1 MAPNGYTCRMM
12 HAVRGMGGADARER
26 GVDLE
31 INRGG
36 YRILVADDDPRVH
49 EKLSAHFHR
58 EEYQMLS
65 ARDGEEALGLARQ
78 MRPDVLVLD
87 VLMPKMDG
95 FMVCREIRK
104 DSKMPI
110 IMLSAKAEEFD
121 RLLGLELG
129 ADDYITKPFSAR
141 EVVARIKAVLRRL
154 HDASEEKTSSHLVI
168 DNLDIDMNA
177 YQVKLSGDVVPCTP
191 KEIEILWTLASNPG
205 LVFSREHL
213 LQSIWG
219 YDYLGDTRAVDSH
232 IKRIRAKL
240 CSGSNGWDIRT
251 VWGVGYRFERDVE
264 A

>member
-1 MAPNGYTCRMM
+1 M
-12 HAVRGMGGADARER
+12 EK
-26 GVDLE
+26 
-31 INRGG
+31 NRGG
-36 YRILVADDDPRVH
+36 YRILVADDDLKVH
-49 EKLSAHFHR
+49 EVLGSYFRR

-65 ARDGEEALGLARQ
+65 AYDGEEALEIMRRS
-78 MRPDVLVLD
+78 RPDIVILD
-87 VLMPKMDG
+87 VMMPKKDG

-104 DSKMPI
+104 ESKIPI

-129 ADDYITKPFSAR
+129 ADDYITKPYSPR
-141 EVVARIKAVLRRL
+141 EVVARIKVVLRRL
-154 HDASEEKTSSHLVI
+154 HDTAEEPRSPHLVV

-177 YQVKLSGDVVPCTP
+177 YVVKLAGKPVPCTP

-205 LVFSREHL
+205 MVFSREHL

-240 CSGSNGWDIRT
+240 CNEANGWDIRT
-251 VWGVGYRFERDVE
+251 VWGVGYRFETGIE
-264 A
+264 N